1 MEREAKRE
9 REHEMRRNGAEDVL
23 SAGRG
28 REVCRARW
36 GCVLLWREEM
46 GGVGEGKQRER
57 GYSCRTIT
65 IAEVQ
70 TSREFER
77 QPVAVRASTTVCREI
92 RSCAGLT

>member
-1 MEREAKRE
+1 
-9 REHEMRRNGAEDVL
+9 MRRNGAEDVL

-28 REVCRARW
+28 REVYRARW

-46 GGVGEGKQRER
+46 SGVGEGYQRER
-57 GYSCRTIT
+57 GHSCRAIT

-77 QPVAVRASTTVCREI
+77 RPVAVRASTTTR
-92 RSCAGLT
+92 RSLVRGD